1 MKLLDRN
8 ILAGGIA
15 FMAMAAGAVPVMAN
29 ETIKIGIM
37 NPLTGTYAFG
47 GVPIQNGIKLGIKQ
61 ANDAGVLGNTKI
73 TYVEADTAGDKG
85 QTITLVSKF
94 AQSDNVLMILGP
106 TTSLESTGGA
116 PVANQLKVPM
126 FSVGSSKAILDAGPY
141 SSKIQAVGA
150 EIMGNLSTYATQ
162 KLGVKKVSLV
172 FDRSN
177 DGFVGQKDAFKKFLQ
192 DAGVRIASEE
202 GILAS
207 DTDFLALATKLAGQ
221 DIDAFFVA
229 APVEVG
235 SNVLLQARQA
245 GVASKVLFLAP
256 SSFASDAFI
265 ATAGTASEG
274 AYIVAD
280 YFAGDQGEMNQSF
293 VRAYRETY
301 RVAPDNWA
309 AMGYALATLAV
320 QAIKDAG
327 ANPDREKVMKAMN
340 ALRNQPTIIGN
351 HTWTM
356 DANRNPSYGAA
367 LLTVKG
373 GKFVLA
379 P

>member
-1 MKLLDRN
+1 VR
-8 ILAGGIA
+8 
-15 FMAMAAGAVPVMAN
+15 
-29 ETIKIGIM
+29 
-37 NPLTGTYAFG
+37 
-47 GVPIQNGIKLGIKQ
+47 
-61 ANDAGVLGNTKI
+61 
-73 TYVEADTAGDKG
+73 
-85 QTITLVSKF
+85 
-94 AQSDNVLMILGP
+94 
-106 TTSLESTGGA
+106 
-116 PVANQLKVPM
+116 
-126 FSVGSSKAILDAGPY
+126 
-141 SSKIQAVGA
+141 
-150 EIMGNLSTYATQ
+150 
-162 KLGVKKVSLV
+162 KVSLV

-192 DAGVRIASEE
+192 DAGVAIISEE

-207 DTDFLALATKLAGQ
+207 DSDFLALATKLAGQ

-245 GVASKVLFLAP
+245 GVPRRIPFLAP
-256 SSFASDAFI
+256 SSFASDSFI
-265 ATAGTASEG
+265 TTAGSASEG

-280 YFAGDQGEMNQSF
+280 YFVDDPGELNQKF
-293 VRAYRETY
+293 VKAYREAY
-301 RVAPDNWA
+301 KVGPDNWA

-327 ANPDREKVMKAMN
+327 PNPDREKVMKAMN
-340 ALRNQPTIIGN
+340 ALRNQPTVIGN

-356 DANRNPSYGAA
+356 DDNRNPIYGAA

>member
-1 MKLLDRN
+1 MKLLHRN
-8 ILAGGIA
+8 IIAGGTALI
-15 FMAMAAGAVPVMAN
+15 AMATGAVPVMAN
-29 ETIKIGIM
+29 ETIKLGLM

-47 GVPIQNGIKLGIKQ
+47 GVPIQNGIKLAIKH
-61 ANDAGVLGNTKI
+61 ANDADVLGNKKI
-73 TYVEADTAGDKG
+73 VYVEADTAGDKG

-192 DAGVRIASEE
+192 EAGVTIISEE

-207 DTDFLALATKLAGQ
+207 DSDFLALATKLAGQ

-245 GVASKVLFLAP
+245 GVPNRVLFLAP

-265 ATAGTASEG
+265 TTAGSASEG
-274 AYIVAD
+274 AHIVAD
-280 YFAGDQGEMNQSF
+280 YFAGDPGEMNQKF
-293 VRAYRETY
+293 VKAYRET
-301 RVAPDNWA
+301 
-309 AMGYALATLAV
+309 
-320 QAIKDAG
+320 
-327 ANPDREKVMKAMN
+327 
-340 ALRNQPTIIGN
+340 
-351 HTWTM
+351 
-356 DANRNPSYGAA
+356 
-367 LLTVKG
+367 
-373 GKFVLA
+373 
-379 P
+379 